1 MRVLMKDIWF
11 EYLWNASLDVNICCA
26 SQTAVNETSKVSMV
40 VWLSEKKTTTK
51 KNYSQLT
58 AQLESIHEA
67 FDVFI
72 VFFLLFFFWAKCSH
86 VEHRQTGGRGRG
98 SVLCSICCQ
107 SRMLDH
113 HHIFVG
119 GLHVELHGS
128 ESIKISRS
136 TEPDNV
142 SLSRLVMW
150 ICNRGGYINHVVND
164 HRWWIGESW
173 RNIYV
178 GCKKSFPEEVL
189 RAPWKHW

>member
-72 VFFLLFFFWAKCSH
+72 VFFFFFFL
-86 VEHRQTGGRGRG
+86 G
-98 SVLCSICCQ
+98 
-107 SRMLDH
+107 
-113 HHIFVG
+113 
-119 GLHVELHGS
+119 
-128 ESIKISRS
+128 
-136 TEPDNV
+136 
-142 SLSRLVMW
+142 
-150 ICNRGGYINHVVND
+150 
-164 HRWWIGESW
+164 
-173 RNIYV
+173 
-178 GCKKSFPEEVL
+178 
-189 RAPWKHW
+189 

>member
-72 VFFLLFFFWAKCSH
+72 VFFLFCFFGLNVHMWNTDRLGA
-86 VEHRQTGGRGRG
+86 EEGGRCCAVFAVKAG
-98 SVLCSICCQ
+98 CSTTTTYLWVDCTLNCTAQ
-107 SRMLDH
+107 N
-113 HHIFVG
+113 
-119 GLHVELHGS
+119 
-128 ESIKISRS
+128 
-136 TEPDNV
+136 P
-142 SLSRLVMW
+142 SRLA
-150 ICNRGGYINHVVND
+150 
-164 HRWWIGESW
+164 EA
-173 RNIYV
+173 RNQTMSASLGWLCEYV
-178 GCKKSFPEEVL
+178 IEEDI
-189 RAPWKHW
+189 